1 MFGKKTCKKEVVDY
15 ILKNYESFY
24 RLAYSYARNKDDS
37 LDIVQES
44 ILKAIFALDKL
55 ERVEHVRTWFYKIL
69 VNTSMDLLRKQK
81 KLDLV
86 NNEALDNLTSL
97 NEDCQHLD
105 LERHLDDLPPNYRV
119 IVVLRYF
126 EDLKIEDI
134 AFILNENVS
143 TVKTRLYTALKKLR
157 IEMQD

>member
-1 MFGKKTCKKEVVDY
+1 MFRKKTNKKEVVDY

-24 RLAYSYARNKDDS
+24 RLAFSYVRNKDDS

-44 ILKAIFALDKL
+44 ILKAISALDKL
-55 ERVEHVRTWFYKIL
+55 ESIEYVRTWFYRIL

-81 KLDLV
+81 KLEPV
-86 NNEALDNLTSL
+86 NDEALDNLTSI
-97 NEDCQHLD
+97 NEDCQRLD

-134 AFILNENVS
+134 ALILNENVS

-157 IEMQD
+157 IEMQE